1 MVKHCAW
8 STCNSDSCY
17 PERLINSEGKCVQFY
32 HFPSFKKE
40 KMRREAWIRA
50 CCRGDNF
57 VCTKH
62 SYICGLHF
70 IGNNGP
76 TDEHPDPIPDTANRE
91 KVRRYT
97 LVRKNMHLFIVL
109 FTYLATPFAFYDMQ
123 VERLNNKRNA
133 PIERKIF
140 APK

>member
-1 MVKHCAW
+1 MAKHCAW
-8 STCNSDSCY
+8 GTCNSDSRY

-40 KMRREAWIRA
+40 KIRREAWIRA

-62 SYICGLHF
+62 SYMCGLHF

-76 TDEHPDPIPDTANRE
+76 TLTVFLLLQAVKRLDNTHISMHSHTM
-91 KVRRYT
+91 VS
-97 LVRKNMHLFIVL
+97 HLFQNGLVIYGL
-109 FTYLATPFAFYDMQ
+109 
-123 VERLNNKRNA
+123 
-133 PIERKIF
+133 
-140 APK
+140 